1 VEEAVAEEAVA
12 EEAVVAVEEVVVA
25 AVAVLPAE
33 EEVVVAAVAVLQ
45 PQVSEAPSPEKL
57 SSRNLKSVE
66 ETRATLQP
74 SRRSHSPQPSQSGP

>member
-1 VEEAVAEEAVA
+1 M
-12 EEAVVAVEEVVVA
+12 VVA
-25 AVAVLPAE
+25 AVVEVEAVVVVV
-33 EEVVVAAVAVLQ
+33 EVVVVAVLEQEAAVVQQ